1 MADHHKIGKTKIKKM
16 LLRALPGEFQYD
28 IRTVNPNSIASR
40 VLGDLWEY
48 KAQHM
53 GMGDFF

>member
-1 MADHHKIGKTKIKKM
+1 M
-16 LLRALPGEFQYD
+16 LWRALPGEFQYD
-28 IRTVNPNSIASR
+28 IRTVNPKPIASR
-40 VLGDLWEY
+40 VLGDF

>member
-28 IRTVNPNSIASR
+28 IRTVNPKSIASR
-40 VLGDLWEY
+40 VLGVL
-48 KAQHM
+48 
-53 GMGDFF
+53 